1 MHLHKLLWLKFDGAR
16 KVYYAAFFPG
26 GFWAWGNLW
35 AQATGSLGCIVAG
48 GAMDRRR
55 RQLAQTAGERLD
67 RLIQVGKRS
76 ADAQDESSRVPE
88 VRRVVVQMLV
98 RALQVMEEWPL
109 DLLSLMLYFHFNM
122 DLICQLR
129 MPLFHD
135 LAVTATSE
143 VGLVDDDVGNGSG
156 VTLPR
161 CHDRSGWWC
170 AATSWSTSAV
180 ISPNRLHPL
189 VMAL

>member
-1 MHLHKLLWLKFDGAR
+1 
-16 KVYYAAFFPG
+16 
-26 GFWAWGNLW
+26 
-35 AQATGSLGCIVAG
+35 
-48 GAMDRRR
+48 MDRRR

-88 VRRVVVQMLV
+88 
-98 RALQVMEEWPL
+98 EWPL

-135 LAVTATSE
+135 LAVTDGRGPQPRR
-143 VGLVDDDVGNGSG
+143 GLVDDDVGNGSG

-161 CHDRSGWWC
+161 CHDRSGW
-170 AATSWSTSAV
+170 
-180 ISPNRLHPL
+180 
-189 VMAL
+189 